1 MRERRERGR
10 EKEIACIGGTVGKAN
25 EKRGGIEIKGWVQSQ
40 QAQMA
45 ETGYPSRAQRKQR
58 SEITG
63 QFPETVQHAMGVW
76 SRPTGDKIA
85 SVSGEVTECLEH

>member
-1 MRERRERGR
+1 MHSWDSGE
-10 EKEIACIGGTVGKAN
+10 AN

-45 ETGYPSRAQRKQR
+45 ETGYSSREQRKQR

-63 QFPETVQHAMGVW
+63 QFPETVQYAMGIC
-76 SRPTGDKIA
+76 SRPTGDNIA